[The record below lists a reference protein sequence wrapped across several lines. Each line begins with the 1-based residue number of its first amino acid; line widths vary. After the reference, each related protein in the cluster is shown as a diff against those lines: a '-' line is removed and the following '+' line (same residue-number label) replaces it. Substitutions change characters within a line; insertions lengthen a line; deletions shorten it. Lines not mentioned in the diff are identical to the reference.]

1 MVKKVLVLLT
11 LYNLLIIKS
20 TFDVCSFIFI
30 LHPGDICLPF
40 FELQLTYYSLSSHQ
54 ETIVKVINNIFL
66 WREAIVT
73 TENNVLT

>member
-1 MVKKVLVLLT
+1 M
-11 LYNLLIIKS
+11 Y
-20 TFDVCSFIFI
+20 SFIFI
-30 LHPGDICLPF
+30 LHPGDIWLPF
-40 FELQLTYYSLSSHQ
+40 FELQLPYYSLSSHQ